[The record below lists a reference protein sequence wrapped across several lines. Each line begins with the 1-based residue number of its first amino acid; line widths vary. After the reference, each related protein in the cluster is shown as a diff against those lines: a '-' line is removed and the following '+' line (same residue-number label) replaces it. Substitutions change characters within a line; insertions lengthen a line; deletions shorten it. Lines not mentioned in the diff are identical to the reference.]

1 MDNQS
6 TGKQNLK
13 IIFVRDS
20 IITTTVTIIMLS
32 FAIDKVFQK
41 VNGALHHFYKHRKNC
56 NAALYKWPLKPSLSV
71 NHVFLSVLTDLGLSP
86 KKGFPFYCSKYAT
99 WNPTANDHSRPNWYY
114 PPVGRSI
121 SQDGV
126 QRSERIARA
135 DDVGVPYMESPLKGE
150 GMQNNFN
157 FDFYFDFRGD
167 MLR

>member
-56 NAALYKWPLKPSLSV
+56 NAALYK
-71 NHVFLSVLTDLGLSP
+71 
-86 KKGFPFYCSKYAT
+86 
-99 WNPTANDHSRPNWYY
+99 
-114 PPVGRSI
+114 
-121 SQDGV
+121 
-126 QRSERIARA
+126 
-135 DDVGVPYMESPLKGE
+135 
-150 GMQNNFN
+150 
-157 FDFYFDFRGD
+157 
-167 MLR
+167 